1 MDRPEAEVPERLAAA
16 ADDVDVLE
24 LLDPAVRDWWVD
36 RFGAYVPENGGF
48 FTPPQRGAIPLVHEG
63 ENALV
68 CAPTGSGKTLASFI
82 AIINELFRRER
93 ADGLDD
99 TVYCLYVSPL
109 KALANDVQRNLA
121 DPLAGIRERLETRGE
136 STEVRQATRHGDTD
150 DAARRRML
158 AETPHILN
166 TTPETLAILLNAP
179 KFREKLRTVE
189 YVVVDEI
196 HALAANKRGT
206 HLSVSLERLADLTE
220 GSPTRIGCS
229 ATVEPLDTVAD
240 FLVGRAEPGG
250 PARDCEVVDARF
262 AREFDLRID
271 CPVDDL
277 VATPGDVVRDRFYD
291 RLHDLVDSH
300 TNTLVFTNTRS
311 GAERVLQAL
320 RERYGYDDGNSGCHH
335 GSLSAERRDAVE
347 AALKAGDLDVVTTS
361 TSLELGIDMPHV
373 DLVVQVGSPKS
384 VAALLQR
391 VGRAGHQ
398 VGQVVEGRVVAL
410 DRDDLVEC
418 AVMGRKAESGFVDRV
433 FVPENAFDVAAQ
445 HVYGMAINGVRP
457 ESEVRAILRRAY
469 PYRNFGGDDFETLFR
484 YLTADYEGLEERN
497 VYAKVW
503 RDRNDPPDGEHHHPS
518 FPVGEPLIGKRGRLA
533 RMIYLTNVGTI
544 PDSFACDVF
553 VRGGEEWVGQL
564 DEDYLDTLDPGDVFV
579 IGGERF
585 EFRYRRGSKVYV
597 DRTAARPTVPSWYS
611 ERLPLSADLAREI
624 LAFQRD
630 LLDRLGE
637 GGPPA
642 ARDWLRSD
650 VLSERAVRALT
661 RLYDQQVA
669 FAGAESVS
677 TPTRLA
683 IEEVRDREAYR
694 RRYYVHAVYGRR
706 CNDGLSRLLAAKCA
720 NEATANV
727 TVAVADNGFVLSM
740 PLNRRIDVAGL
751 LRGLDPD
758 DVRAELRAALRGTD
772 LRKRYFRID
781 ATRSLMILKRY
792 KGTEKSAARQQVESE
807 TLLSLA
813 DDLEDF
819 AVIEETDREL
829 LEDKLH
835 VEGLERVLRGI
846 RSGKI
851 EISERTVETP
861 TPRAFGLATLA
872 ATDTVLAEDEDAV
885 LREFHERVLADI
897 DGRSAGSDADVAGG
911 NGPRGADG
919 DG

>member
-1 MDRPEAEVPERLAAA
+1 MDRPEAGVPDRLAAA

-93 ADGLDD
+93 TDGLDD

-158 AETPHILN
+158 AEPPHILN

-206 HLSVSLERLADLTE
+206 HLSVSLERLAGLTE

-229 ATVEPLDTVAD
+229 ATVDPLDVVAD

-291 RLHDLVDSH
+291 RLHDLVDTH

-347 AALKAGDLDVVTTS
+347 SALKAGDLDVVTTS

-457 ESEVRAILRRAY
+457 EREVRATLRRAY
-469 PYRNFGGDDFETLFR
+469 PYRHFGDDDFETLFR

-503 RDRNDPPDGEHHHPS
+503 RDRNDPPDGEHHHPA

-553 VRGGEEWVGQL
+553 VRSGEEWVGQL

-669 FAGAESVS
+669 FAGPESVS

-740 PLNRRIDVAGL
+740 PLNRRLDVAGL

-758 DVRAELRAALRGTD
+758 DVRSALRAALRGTD

-835 VEGLERVLRGI
+835 VEGIERVLRGI
-846 RSGKI
+846 RSGDI

-897 DGRSAGSDADVAGG
+897 E
-911 NGPRGADG
+911 NEGADG
-919 DG
+919 E